1 MFKIGINSEFGIFEF
16 ESIPNALSRVINAC
30 LAINTSSL
38 VIESPEYP
46 LERYQFALEPILW
59 VDILSLP

>member
-1 MFKIGINSEFGIFEF
+1 MFKIGISSEFGIFEF
-16 ESIPNALSRVINAC
+16 ESIVNALSRVIKAC

-38 VIESPEYP
+38 VIKPPEYP